1 MRVPKTLHHPVLI
14 LLAAMGV
21 GKSDPLPAEI
31 EIKQIE
37 VNVRAE
43 GVFQKDDRTIMN
55 SGDELR
61 GYFKKEKALIDG
73 KGLKPA
79 LAIRAENGVRF
90 RAIQKVIQAGASVGL
105 KEVVYMTSGLGNK
118 NGQDRKK
125 TVESSALPVV
135 EPSDQPSE
143 LAPLTILIE
152 ANGNVSLKDE
162 AGTVELL
169 ETDSSKRDLPNVA
182 ARLKIYQM
190 AADLTAAKP
199 TIQLQVDPDALHR
212 RVIDVL
218 NVVTGAKI
226 SEITFIGLPKPDEKD

>member
-1 MRVPKTLHHPVLI
+1 
-14 LLAAMGV
+14 
-21 GKSDPLPAEI
+21 
-31 EIKQIE
+31 
-37 VNVRAE
+37 
-43 GVFQKDDRTIMN
+43 
-55 SGDELR
+55 
-61 GYFKKEKALIDG
+61 
-73 KGLKPA
+73 
-79 LAIRAENGVRF
+79 
-90 RAIQKVIQAGASVGL
+90 
-105 KEVVYMTSGLGNK
+105 
-118 NGQDRKK
+118 
-125 TVESSALPVV
+125 VESSALPVV

-199 TIQLQVDPDALHR
+199 AIQLQVDPDALHR

-226 SEITFIGLPKPDEKD
+226 SEITFIGLPKPDERD